1 MQTITVELLNEQ
13 ALKLLQQLEKLNI
26 LRLVSPAHPE
36 DVSAHRQWAGSL
48 SPETTKSLLQQIDQ
62 SRDEWQRN
70 S

>member
-26 LRLVSPAHPE
+26 LRLVSPPQPKEAP
-36 DVSAHRQWAGSL
+36 SHRQWVGSL
-48 SPETTKSLLQQIDQ
+48 SPETTKNFLQQIDE

-70 S
+70 I